1 MGPGGR
7 NGAIEDAGWQS
18 YSLTEALQTEIRP
31 HTNMMLAQ
39 RPQQMAGAGH
49 GRPEYDNGRTTE
61 ASEAMSSPGFID
73 DAERFAKALD
83 MLSVTQ
89 KPTSE
94 QRTDVFALVEK
105 YHQYAASKAQALRK
119 ARKSSSTGLRRL
131 DDSSSQDSM
140 DLDDAENQSMAPDPV
155 TKLERWEQETQ
166 VWDMLRR
173 LLPLRYSNRNTLR
186 PMRRE
191 VSRFQSTSELWS
203 EFLQSDPTAQER
215 KAILE
220 CLQTSADDSRTNIDD
235 LVRDYQKQAERG
247 DIIAHGWL
255 HTRSAIK
262 MQKNVNSWTGSLDP
276 TSADAGQLVDIN
288 GSNPLVTQLDPDV
301 ATRQGRK
308 LEPQDEYF
316 ERAIWLGCYE
326 LLRRGRSLNEIRDW
340 CIERTE
346 VWRAVSMSALPL
358 SRSQELG
365 QPSTDPLSTL
375 LWRRACFALARQ
387 GGTDDYERAVYG
399 ILSGDITSVE
409 KVCQSWDDFVFAH
422 YNALLRAQFDG
433 YLMKRTSSDSTATI
447 HQSFPSFNALQFH
460 GDASSAGERL
470 VSSLE
475 SNPKTSAEA
484 KTPLKALQAAIL
496 SNNLTQYM
504 HDLGVA
510 LGKRANQKAPS
521 SLIPEFDGASIS
533 ANDPKFFMMNDY
545 EGLRVATHVHLLV
558 SHLDSLHG
566 EGYTDSD
573 RGRAQDNIVST
584 YVSIL
589 RLANLIDLMPLYCS
603 KLQEE
608 RGFFTLSRNIT
619 RLEIPGDRS
628 ILLKN
633 MTKLGMN
640 TAKFVVYQPHSI
652 LEQNPLPDHGLPA
665 FGAFTVLLNSPPT
678 LKYGRPLKPDFF
690 GDEPEALDAIDEA
703 LIQSLEWFFLV
714 EGLWEELFEAGT
726 AIYKRFLKGFNLHAA
741 RALSERVQCA
751 DIFRRK
757 TGLTITDDTDVSWF
771 EDIRSGTTTL
781 SLQGNDLSVEQVA
794 AARNFF
800 EMECLVRALDSME
813 TIASS
818 EAMAQEYVSPNIV
831 HFKSSRTA
839 VDTGSSPTEELGR
852 DFWGL
857 VGNVVKSIKSSM
869 GPILNNWLLESI
881 QVDEDYTYLR
891 DAYLPETIIGYVSVL
906 HFAGTSLSRDN
917 LLECMELASI
927 IARKDADVAAVLM
940 KAGRMKEIVE
950 GFANCSKALAI
961 SGNEKKGL
969 GGSSKKMRE
978 MGWTRELW
986 QGAAEDEEEFEC
998 STKVTLAFTTD
1009 AVETGHHLSGKA
1021 VISTMR
1027 SLQNDDAVS
1036 LSRPFWNENP
1046 LQILDGG

>member
-1 MGPGGR
+1 
-7 NGAIEDAGWQS
+7 
-18 YSLTEALQTEIRP
+18 
-31 HTNMMLAQ
+31 MLARHFQ
-39 RPQQMAGAGH
+39 RPQRMAGLEY
-49 GRPEYDNGRTTE
+49 GRPDDEDDQTSQV
-61 ASEAMSSPGFID
+61 SEIMSPPGFVD
-73 DAERFAKALD
+73 DADRFAKALD
-83 MLSVTQ
+83 SLSVTQ
-89 KPTSE
+89 KAGAE
-94 QRTDVFALVEK
+94 QRADIFALAEK
-105 YHQYAASKAQALRK
+105 YYQYAASKTRTLRK
-119 ARKSSSTGLRRL
+119 AQKQTSSTGLRRL

-140 DLDDAENQSMAPDPV
+140 DLDDADNQSPAPDSADE
-155 TKLERWEQETQ
+155 LERWEQEAQ

-173 LLPLRYSNRNTLR
+173 LLPLRYSGRNTLR
-186 PMRRE
+186 PMRGE
-191 VSRFQSTSELWS
+191 ISKFQSTSDLWD
-203 EFLQSDPTAQER
+203 EFIQSDPIAQER

-220 CLQTSADDSRTNIDD
+220 CLQTSADNARTDMDD
-235 LVRDYQKQAERG
+235 LVRDYQKQADRG

-262 MQKNVNSWTGSLDP
+262 MQKNVNSWTGPLDP
-276 TSADAGQLVDIN
+276 TSADAGQLVDSN

-358 SRSQELG
+358 SKGKEAEQS
-365 QPSTDPLSTL
+365 STDPLSAL
-375 LWRRACFALARQ
+375 LWRRTCFALARQ

-409 KVCQSWDDFVFAH
+409 KVCNNWDDFVFAH

-433 YLMKRTSSDSTATI
+433 YLMKRTSPESTATI
-447 HQSFPSFNALQFH
+447 HQSFPSFNAIQFH
-460 GDASSAGERL
+460 GDASSAAERL

-475 SNPKTSAEA
+475 SNPKTSGEA
-484 KTPLKALQAAIL
+484 RSPLKALQAAIV

-521 SLIPEFDGASIS
+521 HLIPEIDSATVSI
-533 ANDPKFFMMNDY
+533 NDPRFPMMNDY
-545 EGLRVATHVHLLV
+545 EGLRVATHVYLLI
-558 SHLDSLHG
+558 SQLESLQG
-566 EGYTDSD
+566 EDHTETDH
-573 RGRAQDNIVST
+573 RRAQDNIVAT

-589 RLANLIDLMPLYCS
+589 RLANLTDLMPLYCS

-619 RLEIPGDRS
+619 RLDAPGDRD
-628 ILLKN
+628 ILLKI
-633 MTKLGMN
+633 MAKLGMN
-640 TAKFVVYQPHSI
+640 IAKFVVYQPRSI
-652 LEQNPLPDHGLPA
+652 LEQNPILEQGVPA
-665 FGAFTVLLNSPPT
+665 FSAFTVFLNSPPT

-690 GDEPEALDAIDEA
+690 GEEPENFDATDES
-703 LIQSLEWFFLV
+703 LIQSLEWFMLID
-714 EGLWEELFEAGT
+714 GLWEEFFEAGT

-741 RALSERVQCA
+741 RSLSDRVRCA
-751 DIFRRK
+751 DVFRRK
-757 TGLTITDDTDVSWF
+757 AGSTIADETDVSWF
-771 EDIRSGTTTL
+771 EDVRSGAIAA
-781 SLQGNDLSVEQVA
+781 SLRGKDLSTEQVA

-800 EMECLVRALDSME
+800 EMECLVRALDSIE

-818 EAMAQEYVSPNIV
+818 EAIDQ
-831 HFKSSRTA
+831 
-839 VDTGSSPTEELGR
+839 DPTEEVVR
-852 DFWGL
+852 DFWSH
-857 VGNVVKSIKSSM
+857 VGNEVKSIKSFM
-869 GPILNNWLLESI
+869 RPILNNWLLESL
-881 QVDEDYTYLR
+881 QEDEDFTYLR

-927 IARKDADVAAVLM
+927 IARKDADIAAVLM

-961 SGNEKKGL
+961 SGNEKKGP
-969 GGSSKKMRE
+969 GGSSKKLRE

-986 QGAAEDEEEFEC
+986 
-998 STKVTLAFTTD
+998 SVK
-1009 AVETGHHLSGKA
+1009 
-1021 VISTMR
+1021 R
-1027 SLQNDDAVS
+1027 
-1036 LSRPFWNENP
+1036 
-1046 LQILDGG
+1046 

>member
-1 MGPGGR
+1 
-7 NGAIEDAGWQS
+7 
-18 YSLTEALQTEIRP
+18 
-31 HTNMMLAQ
+31 MMLAQ
-39 RPQQMAGAGH
+39 RPQQVASIGYS
-49 GRPEYDNGRTTE
+49 RPEDEDGRMSQV
-61 ASEAMSSPGFID
+61 SETMSSPGFID

-89 KPTSE
+89 KPTTE
-94 QRTDVFALVEK
+94 QRTDIFALVDK
-105 YHQYAASKAQALRK
+105 YHQYAASKVQALRK
-119 ARKSSSTGLRRL
+119 TLKSALSMRLRRL

-140 DLDDAENQSMAPDPV
+140 DLDDADNQPIVSESADE
-155 TKLERWEQETQ
+155 LERWEQEAQ

-173 LLPLRYSNRNTLR
+173 LLPLRYSSRNSLR

-191 VSRFQSTSELWS
+191 PSRFQSTSDLWS
-203 EFLQSDPTAQER
+203 EFLQSDQTAQER

-220 CLQTSADDSRTNIDD
+220 CLQTSADGSRTDIDH
-235 LVRDYQKQAERG
+235 LVRDYQTQAERG

-262 MQKNVNSWTGSLDP
+262 MQKNVNSWTGPLDP
-276 TSADAGQLVDIN
+276 ASADAGQLVDIN

-340 CIERTE
+340 CVERTE
-346 VWRAVSMSALPL
+346 VWRAVSMSAMPL
-358 SRSQELG
+358 SKDHEAGKS
-365 QPSTDPLSTL
+365 SADPISTL
-375 LWRRACFALARQ
+375 LWRRTCFALARQ

-399 ILSGDITSVE
+399 ILSGDIASVE
-409 KVCQSWDDFVFAH
+409 KVCKSWDDFVFVH

-433 YLMKRTSSDSTATI
+433 YLLKRTSPDSTAAI
-447 HQSFPSFNALQFH
+447 HQTFPSFNALQFH

-484 KTPLKALQAAIL
+484 KTPLKALQAAII

-521 SLIPEFDGASIS
+521 HLIPEFDGATINV
-533 ANDPKFFMMNDY
+533 NDPRFFMMNDH
-545 EGLRVATHVHLLV
+545 EGLRVATHVYLLV
-558 SHLDSLHG
+558 SHLDRLHR
-566 EGYTDSD
+566 ED
-573 RGRAQDNIVST
+573 RAESERSRAQDNIIST

-603 KLQEE
+603 KIQEE

-619 RLEIPGDRS
+619 RLEVPGDRS

-633 MTKLGMN
+633 MTKLGMD
-640 TAKFVVYQPHSI
+640 TAKFVVYQPRSI
-652 LEQNPLPDHGLPA
+652 LEQNPLSDHSIPA

-690 GDEPEALDAIDEA
+690 GDDPEALDATDES

-714 EGLWEELFEAGT
+714 EGLWEEFFEAGT

-741 RALSERVQCA
+741 RSLSERVQCA

-771 EDIRSGTTTL
+771 EDIRSGTTTI
-781 SLQGNDLSVEQVA
+781 SLQGIDLSVEQVA
-794 AARNFF
+794 VAKNFF

-818 EAMAQEYVSPNIV
+818 EAMAQ
-831 HFKSSRTA
+831 
-839 VDTGSSPTEELGR
+839 DPTEELGR

-857 VGNVVKSIKSSM
+857 VGNEVKSIKSFM
-869 GPILNNWLLESI
+869 GPILNNWLLESM
-881 QVDEDYTYLR
+881 QGDEDFTYLR

-927 IARKDADVAAVLM
+927 IARKDADVATVLM
-940 KAGRMKEIVE
+940 KAGRMKEVVE

-986 QGAAEDEEEFEC
+986 
-998 STKVTLAFTTD
+998 SVK
-1009 AVETGHHLSGKA
+1009 
-1021 VISTMR
+1021 R
-1027 SLQNDDAVS
+1027 
-1036 LSRPFWNENP
+1036 
-1046 LQILDGG
+1046 

>member
-1 MGPGGR
+1 
-7 NGAIEDAGWQS
+7 
-18 YSLTEALQTEIRP
+18 
-31 HTNMMLAQ
+31 
-39 RPQQMAGAGH
+39 MAGIEY
-49 GRPEYDNGRTTE
+49 GRAEGEEDQTSQV
-61 ASEAMSSPGFID
+61 SEMISSPGFVD
-73 DAERFAKALD
+73 DAESFAKALD
-83 MLSVTQ
+83 ILSITK
-89 KPTSE
+89 KPAAE
-94 QRTDVFALVEK
+94 QRTDIFALVEK
-105 YHQYAASKAQALRK
+105 YHQYATHKVYALRRTLK
-119 ARKSSSTGLRRL
+119 PTSGVGPRRL

-140 DLDDAENQSMAPDPV
+140 DLDDADNRPAAPDSADQV
-155 TKLERWEQETQ
+155 ESWEQEAQ

-173 LLPLRYSNRNTLR
+173 LLPLRYSGRITPR
-186 PMRRE
+186 PMRHA
-191 VSRFQSTSELWS
+191 VSRFQSASELWD
-203 EFLQSDPTAQER
+203 EFLQSDPIAQER

-220 CLQTSADDSRTNIDD
+220 CLQTSADESGTDIDD

-262 MQKNVNSWTGSLDP
+262 VQKNINSWTGPLDP
-276 TSADAGQLVDIN
+276 TSADAGQLVDVH

-326 LLRRGRSLNEIRDW
+326 LLRRGRSLHEIRDW
-340 CIERTE
+340 CVERTE
-346 VWRAVSMSALPL
+346 VWRAVSMSAMPL
-358 SRSQELG
+358 SKGKDAEQS
-365 QPSTDPLSTL
+365 STDPLSTL

-409 KVCQSWDDFVFAH
+409 KICKSWDDYVFAH
-422 YNALLRAQFDG
+422 SNALLRAQFDG
-433 YLMKRTSSDSTATI
+433 YLMKRSSPDSTATI
-447 HQSFPSFNALQFH
+447 HQMFPSFNALQFH
-460 GDASSAGERL
+460 GDVSLASERL

-484 KTPLKALQAAIL
+484 KTPLKALQAAVI

-510 LGKRANQKAPS
+510 LGKRANRKAPS
-521 SLIPEFDGASIS
+521 HLISEFDDAAVSV
-533 ANDPKFFMMNDY
+533 NDPRYFMMNDHQ
-545 EGLRVATHVHLLV
+545 GLRVATHVHLLV
-558 SHLDSLHG
+558 SHLDRLQSKDHT
-566 EGYTDSD
+566 ESD
-573 RGRAQDNIVST
+573 RHNAHDNIVST

-589 RLANLIDLMPLYCS
+589 RLANLTDLMPLYCS

-619 RLEIPGDRS
+619 RLEAPGDRE

-640 TAKFVVYQPHSI
+640 TAKFIIYQPRSI
-652 LEQNPLPDHGLPA
+652 LDQNPPPNQGA
-665 FGAFTVLLNSPPT
+665 FHAFTVFLNDPPT

-690 GDEPEALDAIDEA
+690 GEDPEISDPIDES

-714 EGLWEELFEAGT
+714 DGLWKEFFEAGT

-741 RALSERVQCA
+741 RSLSERVRCA
-751 DIFRRK
+751 DMFRRK
-757 TGLTITDDTDVSWF
+757 TGVSIADDTDITWF
-771 EDIRSGTTTL
+771 EELRSGAITVPFQGTDLTT
-781 SLQGNDLSVEQVA
+781 DQVM
-794 AARNFF
+794 AARHFL
-800 EMECLVRALDSME
+800 EMECIVRALDSME

-818 EAMAQEYVSPNIV
+818 EAMAQ
-831 HFKSSRTA
+831 
-839 VDTGSSPTEELGR
+839 DPTEDFGR
-852 DFWGL
+852 DFWGH
-857 VGNVVKSIKSSM
+857 VGNEVRSLKSFIR
-869 GPILNNWLLESI
+869 PVLNNWLLP
-881 QVDEDYTYLR
+881 VPPGDEDFTYLR
-891 DAYLPETIIGYVSVL
+891 DTYLPETIIGYVSVL

-927 IARKDADVAAVLM
+927 IARKDADVATVLM

-961 SGNEKKGL
+961 SSNEKKGL
-969 GGSSKKMRE
+969 GGSNKKLRE

-986 QGAAEDEEEFEC
+986 
-998 STKVTLAFTTD
+998 TVK
-1009 AVETGHHLSGKA
+1009 K
-1021 VISTMR
+1021 
-1027 SLQNDDAVS
+1027 
-1036 LSRPFWNENP
+1036 
-1046 LQILDGG
+1046 

>member
-1 MGPGGR
+1 
-7 NGAIEDAGWQS
+7 
-18 YSLTEALQTEIRP
+18 
-31 HTNMMLAQ
+31 MLAQ
-39 RPQQMAGAGH
+39 RPQRIANPIEY
-49 GRPEYDNGRTTE
+49 GRLEGEDDQLSQV
-61 ASEAMSSPGFID
+61 SEMTSSSGFID
-73 DAERFAKALD
+73 DADRFAKALD
-83 MLSVTQ
+83 SLSVTQ
-89 KPTSE
+89 KTAAE
-94 QRTDVFALVEK
+94 QRADIFTLVEK
-105 YHQYAASKAQALRK
+105 YYHYATSKVQALRK
-119 ARKSSSTGLRRL
+119 AQKPTSSTGLRRL

-140 DLDDAENQSMAPDPV
+140 DLDDTDNRSSAPDSADG
-155 TKLERWEQETQ
+155 LERWEQEAQ

-173 LLPLRYSNRNTLR
+173 LLPLRYSGRNIIR
-186 PMRRE
+186 PVRRE
-191 VSRFQSTSELWS
+191 ISRFQSTSELWG
-203 EFLQSDPTAQER
+203 EFIQSDPTAQER

-220 CLQTSADDSRTNIDD
+220 CLQTSANDTRTDIDD
-235 LVRDYQKQAERG
+235 LVRGFQKQADRG

-262 MQKNVNSWTGSLDP
+262 MQKNVNSWTGPLDP
-276 TSADAGQLVDIN
+276 TSADAGQLVDSN
-288 GSNPLVTQLDPDV
+288 GLNPLVTQLDPDV

-340 CIERTE
+340 CVERTE
-346 VWRAVSMSALPL
+346 VWRAVSMSAMPL
-358 SRSQELG
+358 SKGKEAQQS
-365 QPSTDPLSTL
+365 STDPLSAL
-375 LWRRACFALARQ
+375 LWRRTCFALARQ

-399 ILSGDITSVE
+399 ILSGDITSAE
-409 KVCQSWDDFVFAH
+409 KVCKSWDDFVFAH

-433 YLMKRTSSDSTATI
+433 YLMKRTSPDSTAVI

-475 SNPKTSAEA
+475 SNPKTSGEA
-484 KTPLKALQAAIL
+484 KTPLKALQGAII

-504 HDLGVA
+504 HDLGIA

-521 SLIPEFDGASIS
+521 HLIPEIDSATISI
-533 ANDPKFFMMNDY
+533 NDSRFFMMNDY
-545 EGLRVATHVHLLV
+545 EGLRVATHVYLLI
-558 SHLDSLHG
+558 SHLDGLQG
-566 EGYTDSD
+566 EDHTEPD
-573 RGRAQDNIVST
+573 RRRAQDNIIAT

-589 RLANLIDLMPLYCS
+589 RLANLTDLMPLYCS

-619 RLEIPGDRS
+619 RLETPGDRDM
-628 ILLKN
+628 LLKI
-633 MTKLGMN
+633 MAKLGMN
-640 TAKFVVYQPHSI
+640 IAKFVIYQPRSI
-652 LEQNPLPDHGLPA
+652 LAQLPIPEQGVPA

-690 GDEPEALDAIDEA
+690 GDEPENFETIDES
-703 LIQSLEWFFLV
+703 LIQSLEWFVLID
-714 EGLWEELFEAGT
+714 GLWEEFFEAGT

-741 RALSERVQCA
+741 RSLSERVRCA

-757 TGLTITDDTDVSWF
+757 TGLTITDDTDISWF
-771 EDIRSGTTTL
+771 EDVRSGAVTA
-781 SLQGNDLSVEQVA
+781 SLQGKDLSTEQVA

-818 EAMAQEYVSPNIV
+818 EAMAQ
-831 HFKSSRTA
+831 
-839 VDTGSSPTEELGR
+839 DPTEEMGR

-857 VGNVVKSIKSSM
+857 VGNEVKSIKSYM
-869 GPILNNWLLESI
+869 GLILNNWLLESL
-881 QVDEDYTYLR
+881 QDDEDFKYLR

-961 SGNEKKGL
+961 SGNEKKGP
-969 GGSSKKMRE
+969 GGSSKKLRE

-986 QGAAEDEEEFEC
+986 
-998 STKVTLAFTTD
+998 SVK
-1009 AVETGHHLSGKA
+1009 
-1021 VISTMR
+1021 R
-1027 SLQNDDAVS
+1027 
-1036 LSRPFWNENP
+1036 
-1046 LQILDGG
+1046 

>member
-1 MGPGGR
+1 
-7 NGAIEDAGWQS
+7 
-18 YSLTEALQTEIRP
+18 
-31 HTNMMLAQ
+31 MMLAHQ
-39 RPQQMAGAGH
+39 TQQIAGVDY
-49 GRPEYDNGRTTE
+49 GRPEYDNERATQV
-61 ASEAMSSPGFID
+61 SEAASLPSFID

-119 ARKSSSTGLRRL
+119 KRKSASTTGLRRL

-140 DLDDAENQSMAPDPV
+140 DLDDTDNQPTTHELASE
-155 TKLERWEQETQ
+155 LERWEQETQ
-166 VWDMLRR
+166 IWDMLRR
-173 LLPLRYSNRNTLR
+173 LLPLRYSSRNTLR
-186 PMRRE
+186 PVRRE
-191 VSRFQSTSELWS
+191 VSRFQSTSELWR

-220 CLQTSADDSRTNIDD
+220 CLQTSADGSRTDIDD

-262 MQKNVNSWTGSLDP
+262 MQKNVNSWTGPLDP

-346 VWRAVSMSALPL
+346 VWRAVSMSAMPL
-358 SRSQELG
+358 SKGQETG
-365 QPSTDPLSTL
+365 QPCTDPLSTL
-375 LWRRACFALARQ
+375 LWRRTCFALARQ

-409 KVCQSWDDFVFAH
+409 KVCQGWDDFVFAH

-433 YLMKRTSSDSTATI
+433 YLMKRTSSESTATI

-470 VSSLE
+470 MSSLE

-496 SNNLTQYM
+496 SNNLAQYM
-504 HDLGVA
+504 HDLGAA

-521 SLIPEFDGASIS
+521 HLIPEFDGATVS

-558 SHLDSLHG
+558 SHLDSLQG
-566 EGYTDSD
+566 EGYMDSD

-589 RLANLIDLMPLYCS
+589 RLANLVDLMPLYCS

-619 RLEIPGDRS
+619 RVEKEDERI

-633 MTKLGMN
+633 MAKLGMN
-640 TAKFVVYQPHSI
+640 IAKFVVYQPRSI
-652 LEQNPLPDHGLPA
+652 LDQNPLPSHGIPA

-690 GDEPEALDAIDEA
+690 GDDPEALDPIDEA
-703 LIQSLEWFFLV
+703 LIQSLEWFLLV

-726 AIYKRFLKGFNLHAA
+726 AVYKRFLKGFNLHAA
-741 RALSERVQCA
+741 RSLSERVRCA
-751 DIFRRK
+751 NIFRTK
-757 TGLTITDDTDVSWF
+757 TDLTIPDDTDVSWF
-771 EDIRSGTTTL
+771 EDIRSGTPTI
-781 SLQGNDLSVEQVA
+781 SLLGNDLSVEQVA

-818 EAMAQEYVSPNIV
+818 EAMAQ
-831 HFKSSRTA
+831 
-839 VDTGSSPTEELGR
+839 DPTEELGR

-857 VGNVVKSIKSSM
+857 VGKEIRCVKSFI

-881 QVDEDYTYLR
+881 QDDEDFTYLR

-961 SGNEKKGL
+961 SGNEKKAL

-986 QGAAEDEEEFEC
+986 
-998 STKVTLAFTTD
+998 SVK
-1009 AVETGHHLSGKA
+1009 
-1021 VISTMR
+1021 R
-1027 SLQNDDAVS
+1027 
-1036 LSRPFWNENP
+1036 
-1046 LQILDGG
+1046 

>member
-1 MGPGGR
+1 
-7 NGAIEDAGWQS
+7 
-18 YSLTEALQTEIRP
+18 
-31 HTNMMLAQ
+31 MMLAQ
-39 RPQQMAGAGH
+39 QTQRFQQPPPMAGVEYN
-49 GRPEYDNGRTTE
+49 RPEDEGDH
-61 ASEAMSSPGFID
+61 ASQGESEMMSSPGFVD

-83 MLSVTQ
+83 MLSVTR
-89 KPTSE
+89 KSTAE
-94 QRTDVFALVEK
+94 QRTEIFALVEK
-105 YHQYAASKAQALRK
+105 YHHYAASKVQALRK
-119 ARKSSSTGLRRL
+119 AVKSTSSAGLRRL

-140 DLDDAENQSMAPDPV
+140 DLDEADNQPTLPDSADE
-155 TKLERWEQETQ
+155 LERWEQEAQ

-173 LLPLRYSNRNTLR
+173 LLPLRYSSRNTLR
-186 PMRRE
+186 PARRE
-191 VSRFQSTSELWS
+191 VSRFQSTLELWN
-203 EFLQSDPTAQER
+203 EFLQSDPIAQER

-220 CLQTSADDSRTNIDD
+220 CLQTSADDSRIDIDD

-262 MQKNVNSWTGSLDP
+262 MQKNLNSWTGPLDP
-276 TSADAGQLVDIN
+276 TSADAGQLVDTN

-308 LEPQDEYF
+308 LQPEDEYF

-340 CIERTE
+340 CVERTE
-346 VWRAVSMSALPL
+346 VWRAVSMSAMPL
-358 SRSQELG
+358 SKGKEAG
-365 QPSTDPLSTL
+365 QSSTDPLSTL
-375 LWRRACFALARQ
+375 LWRRTCFALARQ

-409 KVCQSWDDFVFAH
+409 KICQTWDDFVFAH

-433 YLMKRTSSDSTATI
+433 YLMKRTSPDSTATI
-447 HQSFPSFNALQFH
+447 HQTFPSFNALQFH
-460 GDASSAGERL
+460 GDASSASERL
-470 VSSLE
+470 VGSLE
-475 SNPKTSAEA
+475 SNPKTADEA
-484 KTPLKALQAAIL
+484 KTPLKALQAAII

-521 SLIPEFDGASIS
+521 YLIPEFDDATVSV
-533 ANDPKFFMMNDY
+533 NDPRFFMMNDH

-558 SHLDSLHG
+558 SHLDRLQG
-566 EGYTDSD
+566 EDHAESE
-573 RGRAQDNIVST
+573 RSKPQDNIVST

-619 RLEIPGDRS
+619 RLESPGDRI

-633 MTKLGMN
+633 MAKLGMN
-640 TAKFVVYQPHSI
+640 TAKFVVYQPQSI
-652 LEQNPLPDHGLPA
+652 LAQNPLPDHGIPA
-665 FGAFTVLLNSPPT
+665 FGAFTVFLNSPPT
-678 LKYGRPLKPDFF
+678 LKYGRPLKADFF
-690 GDEPEALDAIDEA
+690 GEEPETLAPTDES
-703 LIQSLEWFFLV
+703 LIQSLEWFSLV
-714 EGLWEELFEAGT
+714 EGLWEEFFDAGT
-726 AIYKRFLKGFNLHAA
+726 AIYKRFLKGFNLYAA
-741 RALSERVQCA
+741 RSLSERVRCA
-751 DIFRRK
+751 DMFRRK
-757 TGLTITDDTDVSWF
+757 TSLAITDDTDVSWF
-771 EDIRSGTTTL
+771 EDLRSGTTPV
-781 SLQGNDLSVEQVA
+781 SLQGDDLSLEQVA
-794 AARNFF
+794 VARNFF

-818 EAMAQEYVSPNIV
+818 EAMAQ
-831 HFKSSRTA
+831 
-839 VDTGSSPTEELGR
+839 DPTEELGR
-852 DFWGL
+852 DFWSH
-857 VGNVVKSIKSSM
+857 VGNEIKSIKSFM
-869 GPILNNWLLESI
+869 GPILNNWLLESL
-881 QVDEDYTYLR
+881 EDDDDFIYLR

-906 HFAGTSLSRDN
+906 HFAGFSLSRDN

-961 SGNEKKGL
+961 SSHEKKGL
-969 GGSSKKMRE
+969 GGSSKKLRE

-986 QGAAEDEEEFEC
+986 
-998 STKVTLAFTTD
+998 SVK
-1009 AVETGHHLSGKA
+1009 
-1021 VISTMR
+1021 R
-1027 SLQNDDAVS
+1027 
-1036 LSRPFWNENP
+1036 
-1046 LQILDGG
+1046 

>member
-1 MGPGGR
+1 
-7 NGAIEDAGWQS
+7 
-18 YSLTEALQTEIRP
+18 
-31 HTNMMLAQ
+31 
-39 RPQQMAGAGH
+39 MAGIEC
-49 GRPEYDNGRTTE
+49 GRPEAQEDQTSQVAE
-61 ASEAMSSPGFID
+61 MISSPGFVD

-83 MLSVTQ
+83 VLSITK
-89 KPTSE
+89 KPAAE
-94 QRTDVFALVEK
+94 QRTDIFALVEK
-105 YHQYAASKAQALRK
+105 YHQYATRKVHALRRTLK
-119 ARKSSSTGLRRL
+119 PTSGVGLRRL

-140 DLDDAENQSMAPDPV
+140 DLDDADSRPTAPDSADQ
-155 TKLERWEQETQ
+155 LGSWEQEAQ

-173 LLPLRYSNRNTLR
+173 LLPLRYSGRNTLK
-186 PMRRE
+186 PMRHGI
-191 VSRFQSTSELWS
+191 SRFQSASDLWD
-203 EFLQSDPTAQER
+203 EFLQSDPIAQER

-220 CLQTSADDSRTNIDD
+220 CLQTSADEARTDIDD

-262 MQKNVNSWTGSLDP
+262 VQKNINSWTGPLDP
-276 TSADAGQLVDIN
+276 TSADAGQLVDVH

-326 LLRRGRSLNEIRDW
+326 LLRRGRSLHEIRDW

-346 VWRAVSMSALPL
+346 VWRAVSMSAMPL
-358 SRSQELG
+358 SKDKDAERS
-365 QPSTDPLSTL
+365 STDPLSTL

-399 ILSGDITSVE
+399 ILSGDIASVE
-409 KVCQSWDDFVFAH
+409 KICKSWDDYVFAH
-422 YNALLRAQFDG
+422 SNALLRAQFDG
-433 YLMKRTSSDSTATI
+433 YLMKRSSPDSTATI
-447 HQSFPSFNALQFH
+447 HQIFPSFNALQFH
-460 GDASSAGERL
+460 GDVSSASERL
-470 VSSLE
+470 LSSLE

-484 KTPLKALQAAIL
+484 KTPLKALQAAVI

-510 LGKRANQKAPS
+510 LGKRANRKAPS
-521 SLIPEFDGASIS
+521 HLIPEFDDAAVSV
-533 ANDPKFFMMNDY
+533 NDPRFFMMNDHQ
-545 EGLRVATHVHLLV
+545 GLRVATHVHLLV
-558 SHLDSLHG
+558 SHLDRLQG
-566 EGYTDSD
+566 EDHTESD
-573 RGRAQDNIVST
+573 RHSAQDNIVST

-589 RLANLIDLMPLYCS
+589 RLANLTDLMPLYCS

-619 RLEIPGDRS
+619 RLEAPGDRE

-640 TAKFVVYQPHSI
+640 TAKFIVYQPRSI
-652 LEQNPLPDHGLPA
+652 LDQNPLPSQGIPA
-665 FGAFTVLLNSPPT
+665 FGAFTVFLNDPPT

-690 GDEPEALDAIDEA
+690 GEDPENPIDES

-714 EGLWEELFEAGT
+714 DGLWEEFFEAGT

-741 RALSERVQCA
+741 RALSERVRCA
-751 DIFRRK
+751 DIIRRK
-757 TGLTITDDTDVSWF
+757 TGVSPSDDTDILWF
-771 EDIRSGTTTL
+771 DDLRSGAVTVPF
-781 SLQGNDLSVEQVA
+781 QGNDLTTEQVA
-794 AARNFF
+794 VARNFL
-800 EMECLVRALDSME
+800 EMECIVRALDSME

-818 EAMAQEYVSPNIV
+818 EAMAQ
-831 HFKSSRTA
+831 
-839 VDTGSSPTEELGR
+839 DPTEDFGR
-852 DFWGL
+852 DFWGH
-857 VGNVVKSIKSSM
+857 VGNEVRRIKNFM
-869 GPILNNWLLESI
+869 RPILSNWLLSSPPG
-881 QVDEDYTYLR
+881 DEDFTYLR

-927 IARKDADVAAVLM
+927 IARKDADIAAVLM
-940 KAGRMKEIVE
+940 KAGRMRELVE

-961 SGNEKKGL
+961 TSNEKKGM
-969 GGSSKKMRE
+969 GGSSKKLRE

-986 QGAAEDEEEFEC
+986 
-998 STKVTLAFTTD
+998 TVK
-1009 AVETGHHLSGKA
+1009 
-1021 VISTMR
+1021 R
-1027 SLQNDDAVS
+1027 
-1036 LSRPFWNENP
+1036 
-1046 LQILDGG
+1046 